1 MSKFKVLIADD
12 EMPARSKM
20 KRLLS
25 KFDNIEI
32 IHLAENGLDA
42 LEHIQKLKPDIAF
55 LDIEMPGLTGMEVAS
70 SLEGDDIP
78 HIVFATA
85 YNEYAIKAFELN
97 AIDYLLKPF
106 NEERLAAAIEKITKT
121 IKDTPKAEKSDS
133 TRDKLEK
140 LRNDPNVK
148 LPFSTKIPIPTHDRY
163 KLVDFDE
170 VVCIEVED
178 RNTLLYTMEK
188 SYTMNQT
195 LDYFEKRLPADKF
208 MRVNRSSLIGLEH
221 VKEVVIWFGNRFKI
235 ILNNGR
241 DVISSREKSKILKQ
255 ILKF

>member
-1 MSKFKVLIADD
+1 MSKLKVLIADD
-12 EMPARSKM
+12 ESPARSKM

-25 KFDNIEI
+25 KFEKFEI

-42 LEHIQKLKPDIAF
+42 LEHIEKMKPDIVF
-55 LDIEMPGLTGMEVAS
+55 LDIEMPGLTGLEVAA
-70 SLEGDDIP
+70 SLEGDNLP
-78 HIVFATA
+78 QIVFATA
-85 YNEYAIKAFELN
+85 YNEHAIKAFELN

-106 NEERLAAAIEKITKT
+106 NEERLGAALEKITKNLD
-121 IKDTPKAEKSDS
+121 KPSKST
-133 TRDKLEK
+133 TREKLEN
-140 LRNDPNVK
+140 LRNDPEAK

-188 SYTMNQT
+188 AYTMSQT